1 MAVHLAPGDTIGN
14 RANLGCRLTQSE
26 IQSYLLELEAF
37 AKQKFGVGVDLQ
49 WNSPPQVFEDDF
61 LLGRP
66 VFRVQAFLDGVRYN
80 DPGYTHSKL
89 NIYFAGWILPQ
100 NPAHPQNSLRAFA
113 LDPTGWANSGNPNL
127 ILINDLDYGSQQPP
141 GVNPYYTANYWIQCH
156 EFCHYMLRRD
166 HANPLDPEAE
176 HWPATANLLMRE
188 GGIMPYPHS
197 VHGSNTDRIRERLR
211 LGWWNSP
218 QLTSK
223 DP

>member
-1 MAVHLAPGDTIGN
+1 MMRSAASPCWPLLGAALLSVLTTGSGCESPQPRPQVPTTPPISSPSVILIRVAVHLAPGDTIGN

-100 NPAHPQNSLRAFA
+100 NPAHPQNSLLCVSA
-113 LDPTGWANSGNPNL
+113 
-127 ILINDLDYGSQQPP
+127 
-141 GVNPYYTANYWIQCH
+141 
-156 EFCHYMLRRD
+156 
-166 HANPLDPEAE
+166 
-176 HWPATANLLMRE
+176 
-188 GGIMPYPHS
+188 
-197 VHGSNTDRIRERLR
+197 GSNYSTDFFSVRHPYTRGGPFGAGGYDRQP
-211 LGWWNSP
+211 S
-218 QLTSK
+218 
-223 DP
+223 